1 MRSFSHRAGVL
12 DLVMDS
18 ISVFVSVGIFEKQVL
33 RTGVSIQISR
43 QSVPKRWFHIRPRLF
58 YLSVSRDF
66 YRSQLFGSLAISSY
80 STSP

>member
-1 MRSFSHRAGVL
+1 MGPGYLIWLWILSQYLSALAF
-12 DLVMDS
+12 
-18 ISVFVSVGIFEKQVL
+18 FEKQVL
-33 RTGVSIQISR
+33 KTGVSIQISR
-43 QSVPKRWFHIRPRLF
+43 QAVPKRWFHIRPRLF